1 MKNSLNAVLKNCIPY
16 SSLLTKRMIF
26 GRTLQMLEQDNRPLD
41 LRCGRLV
48 VVVVVSTAATAQTF
62 PHFQRINYLYNNDF
76 VLYSGDKT

>member
-1 MKNSLNAVLKNCIPY
+1 
-16 SSLLTKRMIF
+16 
-26 GRTLQMLEQDNRPLD
+26 MLEQDNRPLD